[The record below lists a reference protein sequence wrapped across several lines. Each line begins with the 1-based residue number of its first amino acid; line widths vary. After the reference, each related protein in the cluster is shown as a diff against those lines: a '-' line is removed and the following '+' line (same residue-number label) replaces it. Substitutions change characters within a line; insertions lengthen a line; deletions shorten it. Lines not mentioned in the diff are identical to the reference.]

1 MARFPTIDRQARIQT
16 GGGVAQAS
24 APRLITPRPGVRTP
38 PLTAR
43 LISPP
48 IQDIPIDQVGPLIR
62 QQAIKQFGD
71 VLIDTAVTVA
81 DRAAKLKAENA
92 YNEFNDEAYKIL
104 YDHDTGYMYNR
115 GYDAYVKYPETA
127 RKLQELKK
135 SYEERY
141 TGHVSKYLNPAIA
154 ASEYDYRKTAASLS
168 TAQFQVAQDDAQKTR
183 IARLSKKVAQ
193 ELPNM
198 SVEELTRKIDSELD
212 RMYFTNELERQTV
225 RSGVIDSAVQMMSK
239 NTVVPGEDVE
249 PGVLYRRFDM
259 LKVKVDKLNKSL
271 PLDQQARNSDYILQA
286 SVRINQD
293 IERRDMQ
300 EAKDRAKQN
309 DQVTDYIFS
318 ALTQGQPVPEEF
330 VKIANANGILD
341 GRSAD
346 YFMRRAET
354 DRAAANKKT
363 GAGDFLTYVDIH
375 SRIVAGEP
383 REAIV
388 RDLLKAVRDDK
399 LTAAEGR
406 GFLNQLTR
414 ISEGATNEMSSK
426 LEYMGKRWILTGAI
440 DPITKM
446 PTAATEVENAMYA
459 QFLQEYNGRLDELRR
474 TQSVTPEALTLLFNE
489 MDLKYGLGA
498 QVKNLPEVPIPS
510 AIQGVPRTRKFTSLK
525 DLQDY
530 TQRMTDFITNNPE
543 GAAASGIGP
552 EELRKFL
559 VDSNATRILFGRIEQ
574 IKRENENMRDY
585 LNRNPVILPADVIDI
600 TQTLQR
606 GQDTGMVNGRPLSSP
621 FGINEIKM
629 PKYRGRDLTVEEL
642 KQMFPNAKIDE
653 SLLNR

>member
-48 IQDIPIDQVGPLIR
+48 IQDIPIDKVGPLIR
-62 QQAIKQFGD
+62 PQAVKQFGD
-71 VLIDTAVTVA
+71 ILIDTAVTVA
-81 DRAAKLKAENA
+81 DRATKLKAEKV
-92 YNEFNDEAYKIL
+92 YNQYYDEAYKIM
-104 YDHDTGYMYNR
+104 YDPDTGYMYNR
-115 GYDAYVKYPETA
+115 GYDAYEKFPEA
-127 RKLQELKK
+127 AKQLQELKK

-141 TGHVSKYLNPAIA
+141 TGHISKYLYPDIA
-154 ASEYDYRKTAASLS
+154 ATTNSFRMDASRLS
-168 TAQFQVAQDDAQKTR
+168 VAQFQVAQQDAQKTR

-198 SVEELTRKIDSELD
+198 SVEELTRNIDSELNK
-212 RMYFTNELERQTV
+212 MYFTNELDRQTV

-249 PGVLYRRFDM
+249 PGVYYRRLDM
-259 LKVKVDKLNKSL
+259 LKVKVDKLNRSL

-286 SVRINQD
+286 SVRINQEID
-293 IERRDMQ
+293 RRDMQ
-300 EAKDRAKQN
+300 EAKDRADQN

-354 DRAAANKKT
+354 DREAAKKK

-383 REAIV
+383 REAII

-399 LTAAEGR
+399 LTAAEGK
-406 GFLNQLTR
+406 GFVNQLTR
-414 ISEGATNEMSSK
+414 ISEGSTNEMASK
-426 LEYMGKRWILTGAI
+426 LEYMGKRWILTGEI
-440 DPITKM
+440 NPITKM

-474 TQSVTPEALTLLFNE
+474 TQSVTPEALNLLFNE

-498 QVKNLPEVPIPS
+498 QVKNLPEVTIPS
-510 AIQGVPRTRKFTSLK
+510 SIGGVPRTRKFTSLK

-530 TQRMTDFITNNPE
+530 TQRLTDFVANNPE

-574 IKRENENMRDY
+574 IKRENESMRDY
-585 LNRNPVILPADVIDI
+585 ISRNPVILPADVVDL

-606 GQDTGMVNGRPLSSP
+606 GQDTGMVNGRPLTSP
-621 FGINEIKM
+621 FGVNEIKM
-629 PKYRGRDLTVEEL
+629 PKYRGRDLTPEEL